1 MKNRFIPASILISC
15 APVSPESP
23 TYPIEYLTC
32 EHPTTPYEAVVIA
45 SVAVDEVWADIV
57 FTISQ
62 GDLEWQ
68 TELWEPDE
76 TNATWGTRMR
86 LYELDCSANY
96 EHEFS
101 YIR

>member
-1 MKNRFIPASILISC
+1 MVAIISC
-15 APVSPESP
+15 APANPEP
-23 TYPIEYLTC
+23 LTYPIEYLTC

-45 SVAVDEVWADIV
+45 SVAVDETFTDIV

-62 GDLEWQ
+62 EDLEWQ

-76 TNATWGTRMR
+76 TNTTWDTRMR

-96 EHEFS
+96 EYEFS